1 MIINTDSIIA
11 KDIGDGYVVGE
22 VKGLVRGLSY
32 LDSGAIVCLF
42 DGLNVALEYVKEKM
56 PKAQRGKSSNRTDRE
71 EYNTFATY
79 KQALDT
85 FLYEPQK
92 VVKFDETQLTI
103 KDVDES
109 GNQVDFDV
117 TGDFIDMGRYLE
129 GVPESFGTM
138 HNGNARNRRAT
149 VYINLN
155 QWAGLNESTI
165 NHRAERVLRMVDAM
179 EASGV
184 RCEIIGLLSN
194 ECAHIEIVMK
204 QHSETLVITD
214 LAVLCHS
221 EFLRRIYL
229 RIAEHS
235 KTWTYN
241 YGSALAFEHAVTP
254 RLIESENNNDIV
266 VYVGSNMERDIDR
279 LFDRAERLLVW
290 EMSKATPEVSSIN
303 INKSG
308 VRYGSNGSRPQDDIV
323 REAEAILN
331 E

>member
-1 MIINTDSIIA
+1 MIINTDSIVA
-11 KDIGDGYVVGE
+11 KDIGSGYVVGE

-32 LDSGAIVCLF
+32 LDPGAIVCLF
-42 DGLNVALEYVKEKM
+42 DGVNTALEYVKEKM
-56 PKAQRGKSSNRTDRE
+56 PKAKQYGSSSKENDE
-71 EYNTFATY
+71 GYNTFATY
-79 KQALDT
+79 KDAMET

-92 VVKFDETQLTI
+92 VVKFDETELQI
-103 KDVDES
+103 KDIEES
-109 GNQVDFDV
+109 GNLVEFDV

-129 GVPESFGTM
+129 GVPEAFGTM

-155 QWAGLNESTI
+155 QYAGMGEGTI

-179 EASGV
+179 EAGGV
-184 RCEIIGLLSN
+184 RCEVIGLLSN
-194 ECAHIEIVMK
+194 ECAHIELVMK

-229 RIAEHS
+229 RIAEYS
-235 KTWTYN
+235 KTWTHN
-241 YGSALAFEHAVTP
+241 YGSAIAFENAVTP
-254 RLIESENNNDIV
+254 RLIESDNNNDIV
-266 VYVGSNMERDIDR
+266 VYVGSNMTRDIDK
-279 LFDRAERLLVW
+279 LFDRAEKLMQW
-290 EMSKATPEVSSIN
+290 EMSKPVPDVASIN

-308 VRYGSNGSRPQDDIV
+308 VRYHGNGSRDENDIV